1 MATVSNNRIILKIVV
16 DRQLWAVARNVVNNE
31 CRFICRLSIIPRI
44 RVKIDTVRNPQ
55 ALTLRDITLELIVSS
70 SPERR
75 RTKANTENSEINTAR
90 LNGIPIDIALMLAHI
105 DTLSSNTVRKPTERI
120 G

>member
-1 MATVSNNRIILKIVV
+1 M
-16 DRQLWAVARNVVNNE
+16 ARNVANNE

-55 ALTLRDITLELIVSS
+55 ALTLRDITLELIISS

-75 RTKANTENSEINTAR
+75 RTKANSKNRKINAAR
-90 LNGIPIDIALMLAHI
+90 FNGVPIDVALMLAHI
-105 DTLSSNTVRKPTERI
+105 DTLSSNTIR
-120 G
+120 

>member
-1 MATVSNNRIILKIVV
+1 MATVSYNRIILEVVV
-16 DRQLWAVARNVVNNE
+16 DRQLRAVARNIANNE

-44 RVKIDTVRNPQ
+44 RVKINTVRNPQ
-55 ALTLRDITLELIVSS
+55 ALTLRDITLELIISS

-90 LNGIPIDIALMLAHI
+90 LNGIPIDIAQVLAHI
-105 DTLSSNTVRKPTERI
+105 DTLSSSTIRKPAERI
-120 G
+120 R